1 MSHIIIQHTNQVLEI
16 VLNRAEKKNALTH
29 AMYEE
34 MADALEQAAESEDLR
49 AVLIRA
55 QGSDFTAGNDLSD
68 FANATGP
75 EQVEQT
81 VRFMT
86 ALMKCPLPVV
96 AQVQGLAVGIGTTL
110 LLHCDL
116 VYCADN
122 VRFSMPFIDL
132 ALVPEYASSYLLPRL
147 AGHRKAAQWLMA
159 GEPFGTDD
167 AVQFGLINQAME
179 EQVLNDRV
187 QKVLKNLVSKPRQA
201 MKLTKLLMKTSHQEV
216 TRHMHN
222 ELDLFIKQLKSEPA
236 KEAFAA
242 FLEKRKPDPSRYR

>member
-1 MSHIIIQHTNQVLEI
+1 MTEILIQQKNQVLEI
-16 VLNRAEKKNALTH
+16 IFNRADKKNALTH
-29 AMYEE
+29 VMYEK
-34 MADALEQAAESEDLR
+34 MAVALEQASSSSEIR
-49 AVLIRA
+49 AVLFK
-55 QGSDFTAGNDLSD
+55 GEGKDFTAGNDLND
-68 FANATGP
+68 FANASGP

-96 AQVQGLAVGIGTTL
+96 AQVQGMAVGIGTTL

-122 VRFSMPFIDL
+122 TRFSMPFIDL

-147 AGHRKAAQWLMA
+147 VGHRKAAQWLMA
-159 GEPFGTDD
+159 GEPFD
-167 AVQFGLINQAME
+167 AAEAEQVGLINQALPPE
-179 EQVLNDRV
+179 ELE
-187 QKVLKNLVSKPRQA
+187 QKVDNVLRNLVGKPKQA

-222 ELDLFIKQLKSEPA
+222 ELDLFIKQLKSDAA

-242 FLEKRKPDPSRYR
+242 FLEKRKPDPSRYN